1 MVNRTSVSILIQDMM
16 NKLEEI
22 GIHSILVRSKE
33 EAKNFIMYHIDIGT
47 QVKMDDC
54 LELNDLNLEKAI
66 TEKGGTILNNKVE
79 DLELKEGKK
88 RRSTISELDL
98 YGCSHILDE
107 FTEFTHYTTENNDLL
122 SCIDGIK
129 TIAVINIDSNDIF
142 YNKLLPIYNKLMD
155 IDSEKIVNLKANISQ
170 KDDND
175 MDSHKIQR
183 NIRQK
188 NLNIDISIV
197 FIE

>member
-107 FTEFTHYTTENNDLL
+107 FTEFTHYATENTLL

-170 KDDND
+170 KDDISL
-175 MDSHKIQR
+175 DSRKIQR

>member
-1 MVNRTSVSILIQDMM
+1 M
-16 NKLEEI
+16 NIFTTDGQLASSDI
-22 GIHSILVRSKE
+22 VVLNDD
-33 EAKNFIMYHIDIGT
+33 KNFYQTYYCGT
-47 QVKMDDC
+47 VVREEVLKKYPELEAVLMKMENILTDK
-54 LELNDLNLEKAI
+54 EMAE
-66 TEKGGTILNNKVE
+66 LNNKVE

-107 FTEFTHYTTENNDLL
+107 FTEFTHYATENTDLL

-129 TIAVINIDSNDIF
+129 TIAVINIDSNDIS

-175 MDSHKIQR
+175 MDPHKIQR